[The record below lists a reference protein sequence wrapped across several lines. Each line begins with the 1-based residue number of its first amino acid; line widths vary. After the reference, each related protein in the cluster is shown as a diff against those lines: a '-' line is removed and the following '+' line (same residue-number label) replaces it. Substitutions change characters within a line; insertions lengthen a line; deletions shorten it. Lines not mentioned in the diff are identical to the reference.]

1 MKKSIRVVIARLGMD
16 AHWRGSVVVARALR
30 DAGME
35 VIYLGNQMPE
45 TIVETAIH
53 EDVDVI
59 GLSTLSG
66 NHLILAPEVA
76 RLLKEKGM
84 NESTVI
90 LGGTIPPDDIPKLK
104 DAGIAEVFGP
114 GTPLERIVN
123 FCIRIKVVSHD

>member
-1 MKKSIRVVIARLGMD
+1 MKKALRVVVARLGMD

-30 DAGME
+30 DAGNE

-45 TIVETAIH
+45 TIVATAIQ

-66 NHLILAPEVA
+66 NYMILAPEVVK
-76 RLLKEKGM
+76 LLKKKGSEEKI
-84 NESTVI
+84 VV

-104 DAGIAEVFGP
+104 EHGIAEVFGP
-114 GTPLERIVN
+114 GTPLENIVKFVADN
-123 FCIRIKVVSHD
+123 ANQT

>member
-1 MKKSIRVVIARLGMD
+1 MEPAALLIFEYFAKEKMRYMK
-16 AHWRGSVVVARALR
+16 
-30 DAGME
+30 
-35 VIYLGNQMPE
+35 
-45 TIVETAIH
+45 TIH

-104 DAGIAEVFGP
+104 EAGIAEVFGP

-123 FCIRIKVVSHD
+123 FVSGSK